1 MDKKWPFGFFVY
13 SSVGDKEDAVQPEE
27 TVAEEIVE
35 AAAEEAVV
43 EAPVETEAVDAEDD
57 DLGDAVLEEDMPDEV
72 VECDLMPA
80 FEEAAEAVEVEVETE
95 TDAEAEA
102 EEDAEEDVFDE
113 DEDADLPDLEEELE
127 IALEKNHQQEVKKQ
141 HLITGI
147 SAGVALLGAV
157 GLATGLAI
165 HAHFKKK

>member
-27 TVAEEIVE
+27 TVADEV
-35 AAAEEAVV
+35 AEEVV
-43 EAPVETEAVDAEDD
+43 AEAPVETEAVDAEDD
-57 DLGDAVLEEDMPDEV
+57 DLEDAVLEEDMPDEV

-80 FEEAAEAVEVEVETE
+80 FEEAAEAIEVEVET
-95 TDAEAEA
+95 DAEVEA

-141 HLITGI
+141 RLITGI